1 MKNLLI
7 AILIASTLAAFVGV
21 AALWQIQTRDVSPQD
36 EQVLV
41 LKNQITIENLKLAQQ
56 REAQKTALLK
66 AKLLKEQQKA
76 EQDAKIQAAQV
87 VEQSRVTLTAFL
99 YFLPII
105 LTASALIGVPCYA
118 VFRHV
123 YVETPF
129 YKGNLPAKKAF
140 AVAERSLHVS
150 NAAELA
156 KAMAFAE
163 ELSQQRLK
171 TDADVLKSLRS
182 GRESLTI
189 QQALPAAMEHAATV
203 APTVPTFAE
212 LLRAGKFE
220 AGKPMV
226 FGFKEQGDPKTGT
239 WKDAYSLG
247 IAGES
252 GSGKSTTIRCVIA
265 QSFLTQAAGKAFFL
279 DPHYPH
285 PESLLASMGDLIH
298 SPQVRYAENRI
309 ETIDLIDEIHGHI
322 DRRLSGQEPSEPLVI
337 VVVDELPVLVKKFP
351 KIADLM
357 ERIGMESR
365 KAGVYGIFAAQS
377 WNGEKVGGTTARDN
391 LTALMVHT
399 MKRKQANTLLQDND
413 LAKQVDK
420 LQKGQI
426 LFSPTQGKPEILTVP
441 YCAIEDMPEVVR
453 RLANGGTVNVAQK
466 TMSQPATTRH
476 HNVVTFPVT
485 SRHVTPSV
493 TPCDIPKPQRKS
505 GSDSPVETVRELV
518 KSGAAKISDIAEQ
531 AQIDRPYLTNIL
543 NGKRP
548 ETESVMQKLQQY
560 LAISQVTQ

>member
-1 MKNLLI
+1 MKHLLI
-7 AILIASTLAAFVGV
+7 AILIVSTMAAFVGV
-21 AALWQIQTRDVSPQD
+21 AALWQSQTREPSPQD
-36 EQVLV
+36 EQVTV
-41 LKNQITIENLKLAQQ
+41 LKNQIAVENLRLQQ
-56 REAQKTALLK
+56 EKEAQKTALLT
-66 AKLLKEQQKA
+66 AKLAKERA
-76 EQDAKIQAAQV
+76 EQERQAKIQDAPV
-87 VEQSRVTLTAFL
+87 VVKSRVTLMAFL
-99 YFLPII
+99 YVLPIL
-105 LTASALIGVPCYA
+105 LTASALIGLPCYA

-140 AVAERSLHVS
+140 AVAERSLNVS

-171 TDADVLKSLRS
+171 TDADVLKSLRA
-182 GRESLTI
+182 GRESVTI
-189 QQALPAAMEHAATV
+189 QQALPAATEQVTPMTPH
-203 APTVPTFAE
+203 VPTFDE

-220 AGKPMV
+220 PGKPMV
-226 FGFKEQGDPKTGT
+226 FGFKEQGGPKTGT

-265 QSFLTQAAGKAFFL
+265 QSFLTQAVGKAFFL

-298 SPQVRYAENRI
+298 APQVRYAENRI
-309 ETIDLIDEIHGHI
+309 ETLDLIDEIHGHI
-322 DRRLSGQEPSEPLVI
+322 DRRLAGQEPSEPLMI

-351 KIADLM
+351 KIAELM
-357 ERIGMESR
+357 EKIGMESR

-377 WNGEKVGGTTARDN
+377 WNGDKVGGTTARDN
-391 LTALMVHT
+391 LTALMVHA

-420 LQKGQI
+420 LRRGQV

-453 RLANGGTVNVAQK
+453 RLANGG
-466 TMSQPATTRH
+466 
-476 HNVVTFPVT
+476 VV
-485 SRHVTPSV
+485 
-493 TPCDIPKPQRKS
+493 
-505 GSDSPVETVRELV
+505 SDSVQSCVSTQQRTTVDTTGTADGHGDAQLFRAALNACQND
-518 KSGAAKISDIAEQ
+518 KKTLAATSGVSESLLTKIEKGERSITDAT
-531 AQIDRPYLTNIL
+531 R
-543 NGKRP
+543 
-548 ETESVMQKLQQY
+548 QKLQAV
-560 LAISQVTQ
+560 LTGTSQAASKVIPFPQK